1 MNCTKYAR
9 FNSRIEFN
17 LHNLI
22 SVCIVPGQGNN
33 REKERKI
40 ERERVRERAALS
52 SGQENNLREGE
63 RERGTGEQRNLGSLL
78 GKQEGG
84 DMCLFPVLW
93 ESQIIDDN
101 QHIFKQLD
109 ISLRL
114 SQ

>member
-1 MNCTKYAR
+1 MDKKT
-9 FNSRIEFN
+9 
-17 LHNLI
+17 I
-22 SVCIVPGQGNN
+22 S
-33 REKERKI
+33 
-40 ERERVRERAALS
+40 ERES
-52 SGQENNLREGE
+52 
-63 RERGTGEQRNLGSLL
+63 ERGTGEQRNLGSLL
-78 GKQEGG
+78 GKQEAG